1 MKKYSKHNLHN
12 PPLGVRGIL
21 YIALL
26 AFSMQAF
33 AQDSLEVYLTE
44 AIRHNP
50 TVLQRYK
57 EYQAALQKVPQV
69 GSLPDPQLEL
79 GVFLKPMELMSGKQV
94 ADIKL
99 MQMFPWFG
107 VLKNAK
113 DEMSLMAM
121 MKLEAFRDAKL
132 QVAYEVQK
140 NRFDLYRIRKTRQ
153 LTQQNIDLLQSMERL
168 SVARLSAGNKTTSS
182 TSKPLVNT
190 APAPTVSGGMNS
202 MGGTPA
208 PAAAPMTNSMS
219 SGGMTSGTNGGTLED
234 VYELQIERADLE
246 NSLSSLDNEEQVA
259 VARFNALLDR
269 PENVA
274 VTSPDTLMTE
284 SLDVQYLS
292 VKDSMFYL
300 NPMLGMLRYEQQ
312 SLTSRAKMQQK
323 MGFPMM
329 GVGVNYSVIANDP
342 MSTSTMNG
350 EDMIMPMLTV
360 TLPVYRKKYKAMQIE
375 TRLLKEA
382 SEENSKATRNEL
394 RTTYL
399 EALQQYYEA
408 GRRLKLYD
416 RQRDLLQKSLA
427 VSLKSFASGTKSL
440 SDIQTLRRRLLDYDQ
455 KQLQALVDFNRAKVA
470 IQRLVTPKE

>member
-1 MKKYSKHNLHN
+1 
-12 PPLGVRGIL
+12 
-21 YIALL
+21 
-26 AFSMQAF
+26 MQAF

-50 TVLQRYK
+50 TVLLRYK
-57 EYQAALQKVPQV
+57 EYQAALQRVPQV
-69 GSLPDPQLEL
+69 SSLPDPQLEL
-79 GVFLKPMELMSGKQV
+79 GVFLKPMEVLNGKQV

-140 NRFDLYRIRKTRQ
+140 NRYDLYRIRKTRQ

-182 TSKPLVNT
+182 TSKSLVNE

-219 SGGMTSGTNGGTLED
+219 SGGGMSSGTNGGTLED

-246 NSLSSLDNEEQVA
+246 NSLTSLDNEEQVS

-274 VTSPDTLMTE
+274 VTSPDTLMAE

-292 VKDSMFYL
+292 VRDSLFNR

-323 MGFPMM
+323 MGYPMV
-329 GVGVNYSVIANDP
+329 GVGVNYSVISPDP

-360 TLPVYRKKYKAMQIE
+360 TLPVYRKKYKAMQTE

-394 RTTYL
+394 RTAYL
-399 EALQQYYEA
+399 EALQQYYDA
-408 GRRLKLYD
+408 DRRLKLYD

-427 VSLKSFASGTKSL
+427 VSMKSFASGTKSL

-455 KQLQALVDFNRAKVA
+455 KQLQAVVDFNRAKVA
-470 IQRLVTPKE
+470 IHRLTPSP